1 MSDKSDKMKQVII
14 LREDLG
20 MSPGKAAAQA
30 CHASIA
36 AYEVSDIADID
47 EWKRNGV
54 TKIVL
59 GVHNEQA
66 LVKLYKLAVANE
78 LSCSLIADEGRTEI
92 SPGSITAV
100 GIGPALASDIDEVT
114 GHMHLY
120 GKIPISEPLPA
131 RKPEIR

>member
-1 MSDKSDKMKQVII
+1 MASDKLKQVII

-36 AYEVSDIADID
+36 AYEVSDIEDID
-47 EWKRNGV
+47 KWKREGV

-59 GVHNEQA
+59 GVSNEHH
-66 LVKLYKLAVANE
+66 LINCYKLASAHE
-78 LSCSLIADEGRTEI
+78 LSCSLIADEGRTEV

-100 GIGPALASDIDEVT
+100 GIGPALASKIDEIT
-114 GHMHLY
+114 GHLRLY
-120 GKIPISEPLPA
+120 AKDVS
-131 RKPEIR
+131 